1 MKSDRRDFVL
11 TAGKLLV
18 LTAPAAAYLEAVET
32 GKAEEPAYKNT
43 EHYWGMIV
51 DVEKCI
57 GCGNCVRACKTENDV

>member
-1 MKSDRRDFVL
+1 ML
-11 TAGKLLV
+11 TAGSSYV

-32 GKAEEPAYKNT
+32 GKSEEPAYKAT

-57 GCGNCVRACKTENDV
+57 GCGLA